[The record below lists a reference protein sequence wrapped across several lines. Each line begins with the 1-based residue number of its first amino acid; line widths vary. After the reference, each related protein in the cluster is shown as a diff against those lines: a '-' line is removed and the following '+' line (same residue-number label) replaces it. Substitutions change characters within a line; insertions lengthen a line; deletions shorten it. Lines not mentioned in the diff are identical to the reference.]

1 MALLDQPEPPHSL
14 SSPPEE
20 FAAVAS
26 ELRSTGAVDGVNI
39 RVIYEPATDR
49 VVTGFPYRP

>member
-1 MALLDQPEPPHSL
+1 MALLDQPEPPYSL

-26 ELRSTGAVDGVNI
+26 ELRSTGAVDGVDI